1 MPQGPGGDVVKS
13 ELAKPVGAAAG
24 RPSTFLRQGAIATA
38 LGVVVIGLSWLA
50 IRFLY
55 APHAGVSALWPVNG
69 LAVAVLLRRPRR
81 EWAGLLCVTVAA
93 YVITGVG
100 IGKNPAEAVGLAL
113 CNGAEIWLCAGV
125 LARFT
130 NGGVDLSRQRDLL
143 VFGAAAVGAAF
154 VSAVGAM
161 SVTAMTTSVAPWHT
175 FRVWWPADALGL
187 ITVTPALL
195 VLGART
201 PRPRPAAASWPR
213 TGMVIAAQL
222 VVTALV
228 CLKDPIGLK
237 WVIFA
242 AFVAPALLLDAAG
255 VALAVLAGA
264 AILIGF
270 SAIRASFA
278 GGDADH
284 QALVL
289 QVFLSATAAITLGL
303 AAFGAERGRLKASA
317 QASARQFQMLAENAN
332 DLVTAVDL
340 DGRLIYASPVC
351 AALTGY
357 EAAELVGRSPMRVIH
372 PDDRV
377 RVEDEFRRALQADS
391 GQRIQYRLLHKDGR
405 VCWVEARPKILRDPV
420 TGAIAGVT
428 DVIRDISERRQAEEA
443 LAKSETRYRLL
454 ADMSRDLIVQWDAGG
469 VIQYV
474 SPACKIL
481 GYTAKEMVGRP
492 MLDMLHPDSRAVAE
506 AYTRKMM
513 EGEDR
518 AQAGRREY
526 RTLCKDG
533 SSLWLEG
540 YSSVVRDKAGDII
553 GGVSHLMDVTAR
565 RAAEEARA
573 ESELRYRRLAEF
585 STDIILQFDLKG
597 EVLYASPSTRALGYD
612 PSEIVGHPILDL
624 IHPEDQG
631 AVSVRAKAVLDG
643 ALGELGDTQVYRVRT
658 ASCGW
663 VWLEGRPSLIRD
675 DQGRAIGY
683 ISQLRDVSER
693 VALTAELERKRAEAE
708 AAAEAKTEF
717 LANMSHEIRTPL
729 TSIIGFAGLLESSSE
744 LSPSAARFV
753 SRIVT
758 AGHTLLAVVNDVLDF
773 SKIEAGQIELDPQPF
788 DPTRFI
794 AETLDLAS
802 GQASAK
808 GLTLASAI
816 EGELPAFVLADSS
829 RARQVL
835 LNLLGNAIKFTSRG
849 GVSVRVRY
857 EAQGGG
863 MLRVEV
869 ADTGVGI
876 PPERLD
882 RLFQRFSQVD
892 GSISRTYGGTGLGL
906 AISKS
911 LAETMGGAIGVSSV
925 VGEGST
931 FWFTIAAPPADLA
944 LARAAPQLA
953 PDEQRGA
960 RILVVD
966 DVANNRELI
975 AAMLSPFGHIL
986 MEAETGMEAVDLA
999 RRQAFDLI
1007 LMDLQMPG
1015 MDGQSATRLIRQ
1027 TSDLNRAT
1035 PIVAISANAMP
1046 THLAQCAAAGMD
1058 DHIAKP
1064 IQPMELLVKV
1074 AQWTARDADEGEFE
1088 EPAQI
1093 AG

>member
-1 MPQGPGGDVVKS
+1 MVKS
-13 ELAKPVGAAAG
+13 ELAKSGGAAAAG
-24 RPSTFLRQGAIATA
+24 LSMRLRQAAVALA
-38 LGVVVIGLSWLA
+38 LGAGVCGLSLFA
-50 IRFLY
+50 LRFLY
-55 APHAGVSALWPVNG
+55 APHVGVSALWPVNA
-69 LAVAVLLRRPRR
+69 LALAVLLRRPGK
-81 EWAGLLCVTVAA
+81 EWPGLLLAVLAGYVTM
-93 YVITGVG
+93 GVL
-100 IGKNPAEAVGLAL
+100 IANNPALAAGFAL
-113 CNGAEIWLCAGV
+113 CNVAEVWLCATV
-125 LARFT
+125 LHRVT
-130 NGGVDLSRQRDLL
+130 RGGVDLSRQRDLL
-143 VFGAAAVGAAF
+143 VFGAVAIGAPF
-154 VSAVGAM
+154 FSALGAM
-161 SVTAMTTSVAPWHT
+161 SVTAMAAQAQPWHT

-195 VLGART
+195 VLGARSAKAA
-201 PRPRPAAASWPR
+201 PAAGGRVRLVA
-213 TGMVIAAQL
+213 VIAVQL
-222 VVTALV
+222 AVTMLV
-228 CLKDPIGLK
+228 CLKDPVGLK
-237 WVIFA
+237 WLIFGA
-242 AFVAPALLLDAAG
+242 LVAPALILDAAG
-255 VALAVLAGA
+255 VALSVLAGA
-264 AILIGF
+264 AMLISF
-270 SAIRASFA
+270 SATRANFA
-278 GGDADH
+278 SGDADH

-289 QVFLSATAAITLGL
+289 QVFLAATSAVSLGL
-303 AAFGAERGRLKASA
+303 SAFVAERGRLKASA

-340 DGRLIYASPVC
+340 DGRLFYASPVC

-357 EAAELVGRSPMRVIH
+357 EAAELIGRSPMRVIH
-372 PDDRV
+372 ADDRA
-377 RVEDEFRRALQADS
+377 RVEEEFRRALQADS
-391 GQRIQYRLLHKDGR
+391 GERIQYRLVHKDGR
-405 VCWVEARPKILRDPV
+405 VFWVEARPKILRDPA
-420 TGAIAGVT
+420 TGAVAGVT
-428 DVIRDISERRQAEEA
+428 DVIRDISERRLAEEA

-454 ADMSRDLIVQWDAGG
+454 ADMSRDLIVQWDGAG

-474 SPACKIL
+474 SPACKML
-481 GYTAKEMVGRP
+481 GYAAREMIGRTQAEF
-492 MLDMLHPDSRAVAE
+492 LHPDSRAEAE
-506 AYTRKMM
+506 IYTRRMM
-513 EGEDR
+513 AGEDR
-518 AQAGRREY
+518 AMAGRRPY
-526 RTLCKDG
+526 QVLCKDG
-533 SSLWLEG
+533 STLWLEG
-540 YSSVVRDKAGDII
+540 YSSLVRDKAGAII

-585 STDIILQFDLKG
+585 STDIILQFDMKG

-631 AVSVRAKAVLDG
+631 AVNVRAKAVLDG

-658 ASCGW
+658 AACGW

-675 DQGRAIGY
+675 DQGKPIGY

-729 TSIIGFAGLLESSSE
+729 TSIIGFAGLLESSTE

-788 DPTRFI
+788 DPLRFI

-808 GLTLASAI
+808 GLTLASTI
-816 EGELPAFVLADSS
+816 DGELPPSLLADSS
-829 RARQVL
+829 RVRQVL

-849 GVSVRVRY
+849 GVSVRVGY
-857 EAQGGG
+857 ETQGGG

-911 LAETMGGAIGVSSV
+911 LAETMGGAIGVSSA

-931 FWFTIAAPPADLA
+931 FWFTIAAPPAELA
-944 LARAAPQLA
+944 PARPAPQAAPE
-953 PDEQRGA
+953 EQRGA

-975 AAMLSPFGHIL
+975 AAMLAPFGHAL
-986 MEAETGMEAVDLA
+986 AEAENGLEAVERA

-1015 MDGQSATRLIRQ
+1015 MDGQAATRLIRE
-1027 TSDLNRAT
+1027 TCDLNRTT
-1035 PIVAISANAMP
+1035 PIVAVSANAMP
-1046 THLAQCAAAGMD
+1046 NHLAQCAAAGMD

-1074 AQWTARDADEGEFE
+1074 AQWTAPADPEADALAAE
-1088 EPAQI
+1088 A